1 MGWGGGEGRGR
12 GLGVVTRLDALVS
25 HLPSL
30 GEHSTPR
37 GLIRKSEGKQL
48 KGRRAGLSQAVKGS
62 PFTFGISQSI
72 NFHLLSAKIT
82 NKGGKTPL
90 QEETQSRPRLQGA
103 LFCTRPAGSS
113 SMIGKFPDISVCFYL
128 LSPLNSRRVLLT
140 SMRTSFWAALVTQ
153 HSLLPIITT
162 TFFRLEMSFFFFILN
177 ITNICVYP
185 HLRSFN

>member
-1 MGWGGGEGRGR
+1 MGWGGVEGRGR
-12 GLGVVTRLDALVS
+12 GLGVVTRLDALAS

-37 GLIRKSEGKQL
+37 GLIRKREGKQL
-48 KGRRAGLSQAVKGS
+48 KGRHAGLSQAVKGS
-62 PFTFGISQSI
+62 PFTFGTFHLWYLDTFGISQSI

-103 LFCTRPAGSS
+103 LFCTLPAGSS

-140 SMRTSFWAALVTQ
+140 SQKPRAGP
-153 HSLLPIITT
+153 HSG
-162 TFFRLEMSFFFFILN
+162 
-177 ITNICVYP
+177 P
-185 HLRSFN
+185 HS